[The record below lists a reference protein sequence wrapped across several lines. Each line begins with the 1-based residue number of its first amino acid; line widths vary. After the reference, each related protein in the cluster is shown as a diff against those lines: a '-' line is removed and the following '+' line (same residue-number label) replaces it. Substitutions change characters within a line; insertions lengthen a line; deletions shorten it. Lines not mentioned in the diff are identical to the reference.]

1 MGSISYLIMPLII
14 NSGYTDTCM
23 HTYTHTYRCPH
34 RNNFK
39 KPGTCQPLG
48 AHLVY
53 KNYMHNNTTI
63 MLDQY
68 FLIKESLM
76 LL

>member
-1 MGSISYLIMPLII
+1 MGSISYCIMPLII
-14 NSGYTDTCM
+14 NSGDTDMRLHTHM
-23 HTYTHTYRCPH
+23 HTDVHTETIL
-34 RNNFK
+34 RNQ
-39 KPGTCQPLG
+39 GC
-48 AHLVY
+48 ASHLVHTWFTKITY
-53 KNYMHNNTTI
+53 TITTI